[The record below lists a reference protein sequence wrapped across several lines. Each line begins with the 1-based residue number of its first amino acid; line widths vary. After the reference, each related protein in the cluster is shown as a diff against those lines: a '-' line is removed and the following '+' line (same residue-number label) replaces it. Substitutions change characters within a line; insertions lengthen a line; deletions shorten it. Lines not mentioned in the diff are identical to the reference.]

1 MAVNQVNIL
10 DSLDKICSEIN
21 IDEFFYDFL
30 LAYGL
35 PKSTVTRL
43 RKEDDNRNVA
53 DGDRIALKK
62 KIYFKKV
69 NIGDDI
75 EAIAEEIKSSN
86 VISQHDIRF
95 VMVTD
100 FQTLVAYD
108 LKAEERLETTIEALP
123 KQYAFF
129 LPLAGYEK
137 AIMHSEHPA
146 DIRASEKMGQL
157 FDLIKGR
164 NDLTTP
170 EDIHALNV
178 FLTRLLF
185 CFYAEDTGIFEEG
198 QMTSAIQ
205 SSTQTDGSDLNE
217 FFSDLFKILN
227 LDDNSPERKDMP
239 AHFQA
244 FPYVNGGLFQTDE
257 PIPEFGRQARRILI
271 DCGTLDWSQINPDIF
286 GSMFQAVIDAEQ
298 RGNLGQHYTSV
309 SNIMKVI
316 QPLFLD
322 SLYADLEK
330 ARNSDKKLQKLLVR
344 LENIKIFDPACGSG
358 NFLII
363 AYKELRKLEMEVIDA
378 LNATGVQTVMY
389 YSGIRLSQFYGIEI
403 DDFAHEVAIL
413 SLWLAEHQM
422 NNAFKTKF
430 GYAEPAL
437 PLRDSGNIVV
447 GNSLHIDWNTVC
459 PKESA
464 TGLLYEIYIC
474 SNPPFLGYKYRTNT
488 QNEDMD
494 IVFQGFKKHRFLD
507 YVSCWFWKAT
517 NYMDN
522 TSIECALVSTNS
534 ICQGEQVG
542 MLWPF
547 IIDKGVR
554 IKFAYNT
561 FPWKNSAKSN
571 AAVHVVIVGLTRRL
585 GDAKLF
591 KHHKESLMTTL
602 HPNINPYLVGASN
615 IVITSSNTPLSKQIP
630 IASGSYL
637 RDGGGLILSKAE
649 KNHLL
654 SESPSSERWIR
665 LLVGADDMLNG
676 KQRWCLWLEGEKLE
690 SLMDIPFI
698 AQRLKVVEQT
708 RLDSNKTQTQ
718 LQAETPHLFS
728 EVRQPLDGSYLL
740 IPTVSSERRPY
751 IPINFYSSKD
761 IVVAPNFIVPK
772 ATLYEFSILTSEMHN
787 DWMRVVAGRL
797 KSDYRYSSTL
807 VYNTF
812 PWPDIS
818 DLQRR
823 SIEALAEEILLIR
836 EDYPDKTL
844 ADLYDPDK
852 MPAPLLSAHK
862 ALDYAVEQLYRK
874 TPFRDAS
881 ERLEHLFALYEKL
894 IAEEESQAAVKKTSK
909 GSK

>member
-1 MAVNQVNIL
+1 MAVNQANIL

-53 DGDRIALKK
+53 DGDGIALKK

-75 EAIAEEIKSSN
+75 ETIAEEIKSSN

-185 CFYAEDTGIFEEG
+185 CFYAEDTSIFEEG

-271 DCGTLDWSQINPDIF
+271 DCGSLDWSQINPDIF

-322 SLYADLEK
+322 PLYEDLEK
-330 ARNSDKKLQKLLVR
+330 ARNSDKKLQQLLVR
-344 LENIKIFDPACGSG
+344 LENIRIFDPACGSG

-422 NNAFKTKF
+422 NTTFKAKF
-430 GYAEPAL
+430 GYSEPTL
-437 PLRDSGNIVV
+437 PLRESGHIVV
-447 GNSLHIDWNTVC
+447 GNSLRIDWEDVC
-459 PKESA
+459 SKKNEHGIP
-464 TGLLYEIYIC
+464 YEVYIC
-474 SNPPFLGYKYRTNT
+474 GNPPFLGKGSRSIE
-488 QNEDMD
+488 QSEDMQH
-494 IVFQGFKKHRFLD
+494 VFEGFDQYKELD
-507 YVSCWFWKAT
+507 YVCCWFWLGAI
-517 NYMDN
+517 Y
-522 TSIECALVSTNS
+522 ALDANAEVAFVSTNS
-534 ICQGEQVG
+534 ISQGLQVATFF
-542 MLWPF
+542 PKIF
-547 IIDKGVR
+547 EKDVF
-554 IKFAYNT
+554 IKFAYQS
-561 FPWKNSAKSN
+561 FPWSNNAKNN
-571 AAVHVVIVGLTRRL
+571 AGVYVVIIGLSLKDNVKKTIY
-585 GDAKLF
+585 KLINQ
-591 KHHKESLMTTL
+591 KWHSEKVENISPYLISG
-602 HPNINPYLVGASN
+602 PNISVKAQ
-615 IVITSSNTPLSKQIP
+615 SKP
-630 IASGSYL
+630 IQPRLKMTLGNMAF
-637 RDGGGLILSKAE
+637 DGGNLYLNKEEKEKLERECPESKNYIKRCVGTAE
-649 KNHLL
+649 FIK
-654 SESPSSERWIR
+654 SIE
-665 LLVGADDMLNG
+665 
-676 KQRWCLWLEGEKLE
+676 RWCLWLCGLDAD
-690 SLMDIPFI
+690 DIKRMPQIQHRVDQVFNLRI
-698 AQRLKVVEQT
+698 SSKNKGT
-708 RLDSNKTQTQ
+708 RELASRPHEFRDTNNP
-718 LQAETPHLFS
+718 ET
-728 EVRQPLDGSYLL
+728 YIL
-740 IPTVSSERRPY
+740 IPRVSSSNRKYVPIGFFDKDY
-751 IPINFYSSKD
+751 IPTDCQTIAKG
-761 IVVAPNFIVPK
+761 
-772 ATLYEFSILTSEMHN
+772 TLYEFGILSSLIHN
-787 DWMRVVAGRL
+787 NWIALVSGRL
-797 KSDYRYSSTL
+797 GMGYRYSSTIT
-807 VYNTF
+807 YNSYPF
-812 PWPDIS
+812 PTVTSNQKIKVE
-818 DLQRR
+818 
-823 SIEALAEEILLIR
+823 EAAEQILLFR

-844 ADLYDPDK
+844 ADLYDEK
-852 MPAPLLSAHK
+852 LMPREL
-862 ALDYAVEQLYRK
+862 
-874 TPFRDAS
+874 RDAHS
-881 ERLEHLFALYEKL
+881 RLDDLIDKLYKPQGFHNSDERIEYLLGLYQK
-894 IAEEESQAAVKKTSK
+894 IITQ
-909 GSK
+909 